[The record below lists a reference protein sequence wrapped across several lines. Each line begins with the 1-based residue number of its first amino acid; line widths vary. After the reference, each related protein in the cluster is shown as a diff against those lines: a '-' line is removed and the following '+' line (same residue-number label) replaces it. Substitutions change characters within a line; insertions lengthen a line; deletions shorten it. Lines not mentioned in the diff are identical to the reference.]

1 MSAPPTLTLT
11 ELRKLADVILDYFS
25 GDAAYWRPQFITSST
40 SGPLSVSFAFREP
53 EPEYAAA
60 LLDALRDG
68 LAEGYTS
75 PDAQRAETLVS
86 PPSGAAADAVV
97 TFYPR
102 EQGGDSGIGYDI
114 GFRDSDEVWWGWFNL
129 NV

>member
-1 MSAPPTLTLT
+1 MSTAPTLTAT

-40 SGPLSVSFAFREP
+40 GGPLSVRFAFREP
-53 EPEYAAA
+53 QPEYATA
-60 LLDALRDG
+60 LLDTLRGG
-68 LAEGYTS
+68 LSQGYTS

-86 PPSGAAADAVV
+86 PPHGATADAAV
-97 TFYPR
+97 TLYPR
-102 EQGGDSGIGYDI
+102 EQEGDSGIGYDI

-129 NV
+129 TV